1 MSDFLDPSKSLVI
14 LHWKLKPRV
23 KVMIDVSFGINEVRE
38 AWESQRKSFTSEF
51 FEADPCTVSFFY
63 YTPFGQYADVFP
75 CAYEHVDVELC
86 FLFP

>member
-1 MSDFLDPSKSLVI
+1 MGWSSNQSLC
-14 LHWKLKPRV
+14 WNWY
-23 KVMIDVSFGINEVRE
+23 DVSFGINEVRE

-75 CAYEHVDVELC
+75 W
-86 FLFP
+86 